1 MQHLVHARCGM
12 GTQTLKAGILIGHR
26 YQLESLL
33 GQGGLGRVYLARDLL
48 EGETRVAL
56 KILATPQ
63 RINGQ
68 WVSLRQE
75 LSLLARLR
83 HPNLARI
90 RDFGILEG
98 NRAPFVAED
107 FVAGDDL
114 LTATAGWNTAQIVE
128 LLVSVSRVRSVPSTR
143 TAWCIRISSPAILFF
158 LPAFPTLKRS
168 RSWTLGWLGVCRAR
182 GRALCRVPCRTL
194 LRNFSWVILLPPDL
208 ICILWEFFSISCLLI
223 VSPLR
228 MKIRAF

>member
-12 GTQTLKAGILIGHR
+12 WTQTLKAGVLIGHR

-83 HPNLARI
+83 HPNLAHI

-98 NRAPFVAED
+98 NRVPFVAED

-114 LTATAGWNTAQIVE
+114 LTAT
-128 LLVSVSRVRSVPSTR
+128 
-143 TAWCIRISSPAILFF
+143 
-158 LPAFPTLKRS
+158 
-168 RSWTLGWLGVCRAR
+168 
-182 GRALCRVPCRTL
+182 
-194 LRNFSWVILLPPDL
+194 
-208 ICILWEFFSISCLLI
+208 
-223 VSPLR
+223 
-228 MKIRAF
+228 